1 MENDKTTC
9 RTCKHRQRWMNDF
22 SPKVT
27 QVCELKKG
35 RTPMGFKKIKVTDIA
50 CERYERGIDMDKIET
65 RGGSRPGS
73 GRKPAVQEKK
83 RIQISIS
90 VSPETKGMID
100 ELRRRKVK
108 VGQVVDELI
117 RQYFED
123 EE

>member
-1 MENDKTTC
+1 
-9 RTCKHRQRWMNDF
+9 
-22 SPKVT
+22 
-27 QVCELKKG
+27 
-35 RTPMGFKKIKVTDIA
+35 
-50 CERYERGIDMDKIET
+50 MDKIET

-73 GRKPAVQEKK
+73 GRKPAVQGKK

-90 VSPETKGMID
+90 VSPETKRMID

>member
-1 MENDKTTC
+1 MIKTEN
-9 RTCKHRQRWMNDF
+9 
-22 SPKVT
+22 
-27 QVCELKKG
+27 
-35 RTPMGFKKIKVTDIA
+35 
-50 CERYERGIDMDKIET
+50 

-73 GRKPAVQEKK
+73 GRKPAVQDKK

-90 VSPETKGMID
+90 VSPETKWMID

-108 VGQVVDELI
+108 VGQIVDELI

>member
-1 MENDKTTC
+1 
-9 RTCKHRQRWMNDF
+9 
-22 SPKVT
+22 
-27 QVCELKKG
+27 
-35 RTPMGFKKIKVTDIA
+35 
-50 CERYERGIDMDKIET
+50 MDKIET

-90 VSPETKGMID
+90 ISPETKRVID
-100 ELRRRKVK
+100 EMRKRKVK

-117 RQYFED
+117 RQYFYFED

>member
-1 MENDKTTC
+1 
-9 RTCKHRQRWMNDF
+9 
-22 SPKVT
+22 
-27 QVCELKKG
+27 
-35 RTPMGFKKIKVTDIA
+35 
-50 CERYERGIDMDKIET
+50 MDKIET

-73 GRKPAVQEKK
+73 GRKPAVQGKK
-83 RIQISIS
+83 RCQISIS
-90 VSPETKGMID
+90 VSSETKRMID

>member
-1 MENDKTTC
+1 MIKTEN
-9 RTCKHRQRWMNDF
+9 
-22 SPKVT
+22 
-27 QVCELKKG
+27 
-35 RTPMGFKKIKVTDIA
+35 
-50 CERYERGIDMDKIET
+50 

-90 VSPETKGMID
+90 VSPETKGMVD
-100 ELRRRKVK
+100 EMRKRNVK

>member
-1 MENDKTTC
+1 
-9 RTCKHRQRWMNDF
+9 
-22 SPKVT
+22 
-27 QVCELKKG
+27 
-35 RTPMGFKKIKVTDIA
+35 
-50 CERYERGIDMDKIET
+50 MDKIET

-90 VSPETKGMID
+90 VSPETMRMID
-100 ELRRRKVK
+100 EMRRRKVN
-108 VGQVVDELI
+108 VGHVADELI

>member
-1 MENDKTTC
+1 ME
-9 RTCKHRQRWMNDF
+9 
-22 SPKVT
+22 
-27 QVCELKKG
+27 
-35 RTPMGFKKIKVTDIA
+35 
-50 CERYERGIDMDKIET
+50 KIET

-90 VSPETKGMID
+90 VSPETKGIINEM
-100 ELRRRKVK
+100 RKRKVK

-123 EE
+123 LE